1 MEDEEVV
8 QVSLERE
15 FKEAFEVCPI
25 CGGELA
31 EKRVEKLLRG
41 GPNMATITVEAM
53 VCLRCGE
60 RFYPEETVKRFENLR
75 ARLARD
81 ETDGLELVGG
91 AYEAR

>member
-1 MEDEEVV
+1 MA
-8 QVSLERE
+8 LEKA
-15 FKEAFEVCPI
+15 FKEAFEVCPV

-60 RFYPEETVKRFENLR
+60 RFYPELTVKRFENVR
-75 ARLARD
+75 AKLARNQ
-81 ETDGLELVGG
+81 TDGLELVGG